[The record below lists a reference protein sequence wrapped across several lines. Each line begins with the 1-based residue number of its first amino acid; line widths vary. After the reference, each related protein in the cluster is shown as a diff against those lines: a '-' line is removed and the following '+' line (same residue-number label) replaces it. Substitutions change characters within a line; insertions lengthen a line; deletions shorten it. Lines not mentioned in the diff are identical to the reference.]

1 MIFSLHSQFSE
12 TSTVEG
18 VWGVKP
24 WIWGLTKLL
33 YFSAESHNQRG
44 RPSCVAVDDYE
55 SEGGSMISQTVAMA
69 IAGTSVP
76 QLTRP
81 SSFLLPSSVQIHA
94 SPFPDPQSVSTSKY
108 SAASVGTHISLQLG
122 VAEGQQGGQS
132 TICMLLCVSEGHEKM
147 PRTDK
152 NQQTSENGRI
162 LFPGKDS
169 LVVKQSYKSFVKCNS
184 HCEL

>member
-1 MIFSLHSQFSE
+1 MHSQFSE
-12 TSTVEG
+12 TSTMGG

-24 WIWGLTKLL
+24 CIWGLTKVL
-33 YFSAESHNQRG
+33 YLSAESHNQRG

-81 SSFLLPSSVQIHA
+81 SSFLLPSSVQIHL

-108 SAASVGTHISLQLG
+108 SAGSVGTHISFYSWVCRG
-122 VAEGQQGGQS
+122 ATRG
-132 TICMLLCVSEGHEKM
+132 TKHICMLCLYQRGIRKCQGGIGINKPQKVGEFFFLIK
-147 PRTDK
+147 
-152 NQQTSENGRI
+152 I
-162 LFPGKDS
+162 LLF
-169 LVVKQSYKSFVKCNS
+169 
-184 HCEL
+184 